1 MDKRLVDERKAG
13 KTIKEVASELNLPVT
28 EVSRRSATLRKRD
41 EIPAEVL
48 QRPRSRV
55 AKSKRKRDGGVGVL
69 GESSGN
75 AKVLSTAAGGI
86 VGDGEG
92 AEGVDEADKENQ
104 ESGVVKKAK
113 G

>member
-1 MDKRLVDERKAG
+1 MDKRLVDERKTG
-13 KTIKEVASELNLPVT
+13 KTIKEVASEMNLPVT

-55 AKSKRKRDGGVGVL
+55 AKTKRKRDGGVL

-75 AKVLSTAAGGI
+75 AKVLSTTAGGI
-86 VGDGEG
+86 VGDVK
-92 AEGVDEADKENQ
+92 GVDEADKENQ
-104 ESGVVKKAK
+104 ESGAVKKAK
-113 G
+113 R